1 MYQTPHRI
9 VKRRE
14 VITSVAPKLQLIY
27 LLIICFICRE
37 LYAGRAPPKAIPALA
52 LAWERR

>member
-14 VITSVAPKLQLIY
+14 VITTVAPKLQLIY
-27 LLIICFICRE
+27 LLTLCFNFGE
-37 LYAGRAPPKAIPALA
+37 LYTVRKHRKAIPALA

>member
-37 LYAGRAPPKAIPALA
+37 LYAVRAPPLAIPALV